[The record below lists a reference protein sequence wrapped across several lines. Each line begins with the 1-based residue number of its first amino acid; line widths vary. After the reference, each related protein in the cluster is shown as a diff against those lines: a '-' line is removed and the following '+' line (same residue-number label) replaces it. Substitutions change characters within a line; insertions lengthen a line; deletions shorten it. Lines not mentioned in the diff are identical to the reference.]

1 MLSKLRLILRLFFI
15 RVFAVEIFISFL
27 SIFIP
32 ITSFF
37 SYSWNIE
44 TNISK
49 SIAKRSFPLCR
60 IFELLAL
67 RNRLPKTSFF
77 LHSWNTTGYC
87 YRNGNRGIC
96 RFPLTDHFISFR
108 IFLSK
113 QSKPNLS
120 SSSSF
125 YPFIEQI
132 QFHFPRRHILYRIRT
147 LTSNRVKFE
156 IISLFLFVTVFF
168 IGRIRLHPCLREY
181 RGKPFFI
188 AAQTLTRYCEAS
200 SFHYKAVVDAFLTAE
215 NRSELVRTESEKL
228 GTTYKVLE
236 HA

>member
-1 MLSKLRLILRLFFI
+1 MSYLRIISSSKQT
-15 RVFAVEIFISFL
+15 
-27 SIFIP
+27 P
-32 ITSFF
+32 QDSFF
-37 SYSWNIE
+37 S
-44 TNISK
+44 
-49 SIAKRSFPLCR
+49 SFV
-60 IFELLAL
+60 EH
-67 RNRLPKTSFF
+67 N
-77 LHSWNTTGYC
+77 GYC

-108 IFLSK
+108 NNRNQTFLLLLLFIPLSNRFSFIFLVVIS
-113 QSKPNLS
+113 
-120 SSSSF
+120 
-125 YPFIEQI
+125 
-132 QFHFPRRHILYRIRT
+132 YRI
-147 LTSNRVKFE
+147 LTSNPRNRVKFE